1 MIDEQGIFTMSQ
13 GDGLEKLGWKAGE
26 LIGKSAFEV
35 YQDVPPV
42 LEHIERALEGQ
53 AGEGRVE
60 IRGDL
65 WDCRFY
71 PVQAQNGA
79 TSGLILIA
87 FDITNHQKLIWAQKS
102 IVDLSS
108 GMRRAGTRA
117 RLEEVVVK
125 ELTRIL
131 FADGAL
137 MVTFEPAQEALEVKS
152 AAGAWQSWRGKTLSR
167 QTDQWVA
174 KLSFKLMKTQNRFLV
189 REQNE
194 WTGEKDLD
202 CPFLLGILLEGIHH
216 PLGVIW
222 IGRSSPFQEEEFQ
235 FLSEA
240 RDLVGNAFQ
249 REAQLEQTRRR
260 LSRLTALRNIDRAI
274 TSNFDL
280 EVTFNVLLAQVISE
294 LGVDAVDVYQYNPGT
309 YSFEFVS
316 GRGFQVADFSEASFN
331 EGEGLV
337 GKVARDRSM
346 VRYGNLAQAGD
357 ILERQALVETESF
370 VHYFGMPLIAKGEL
384 KGVMEVFHRSPL
396 VVREEWL
403 DFFEALA
410 TQAAIAFDNASLI
423 DHVRRFDMELDLV
436 YNATLEGW
444 VRALDLRD
452 KETEGHTQRVTKRTL
467 QLARAM
473 GINNKRLIHIRRGAL
488 LHDIG
493 KLGIPDHILNKP
505 GPLSAEEW
513 ELMKKHPVYAREMLS
528 QIDFLQPALHIPYCH
543 HEKWDGTGYPR
554 GLAETQIPLE
564 ARIFAVIDVWDAL
577 GSDRPYREAWPRERV
592 YQHIQDSAGKH
603 FDPQVVKVWR
613 DVFEI

>member
-1 MIDEQGIFTMSQ
+1 
-13 GDGLEKLGWKAGE
+13 
-26 LIGKSAFEV
+26 
-35 YQDVPPV
+35 
-42 LEHIERALEGQ
+42 
-53 AGEGRVE
+53 
-60 IRGDL
+60 
-65 WDCRFY
+65 
-71 PVQAQNGA
+71 
-79 TSGLILIA
+79 
-87 FDITNHQKLIWAQKS
+87 
-102 IVDLSS
+102 
-108 GMRRAGTRA
+108 
-117 RLEEVVVK
+117 
-125 ELTRIL
+125 
-131 FADGAL
+131 
-137 MVTFEPAQEALEVKS
+137 
-152 AAGAWQSWRGKTLSR
+152 
-167 QTDQWVA
+167 
-174 KLSFKLMKTQNRFLV
+174 
-189 REQNE
+189 
-194 WTGEKDLD
+194 
-202 CPFLLGILLEGIHH
+202 
-216 PLGVIW
+216 
-222 IGRSSPFQEEEFQ
+222 
-235 FLSEA
+235 
-240 RDLVGNAFQ
+240 
-249 REAQLEQTRRR
+249 
-260 LSRLTALRNIDRAI
+260 
-274 TSNFDL
+274 
-280 EVTFNVLLAQVISE
+280 
-294 LGVDAVDVYQYNPGT
+294 
-309 YSFEFVS
+309 
-316 GRGFQVADFSEASFN
+316 
-331 EGEGLV
+331 
-337 GKVARDRSM
+337 
-346 VRYGNLAQAGD
+346 
-357 ILERQALVETESF
+357 
-370 VHYFGMPLIAKGEL
+370 
-384 KGVMEVFHRSPL
+384 MEVFHRSPL